1 MVKSTH
7 KEFWLELQEYPGYA
21 ISELGNIMNTNTDIM
36 KQPSKNQQGI
46 LMVNFSRHGRQTVR
60 SVALL
65 VADRFVDRRDWPDY
79 FDTPIHL
86 NGDRE
91 DCAASNLSW
100 RPRWFAVMYHKQ
112 FSNKNF
118 GVSGFSQPIKN
129 TETGEVFVNTWDA
142 ALQYGM
148 LENQLVL
155 NTLNHEPVPFQGY
168 VFDFV

>member
-21 ISELGNIMNTNTDIM
+21 ISELGAIMNTTTDM
-36 KQPSKNQQGI
+36 LKHPSKNQQGI
-46 LMVNFSRHGRQTVR
+46 LMVNFARHGRQTVR

-65 VADRFVDRRDWPDY
+65 VADRFVDRRDWPDH

-91 DCAASNLSW
+91 DCRAVNLTW

-112 FSNKNF
+112 FNSTNF
-118 GVSGFSQPIKN
+118 GVPAFTQPIKN
-129 TETGEVFVNTWDA
+129 VETGEVFVNSWDA

-155 NTLNHEPVPFQGY
+155 GTMNREPVPFQQY
-168 VFDFV
+168 RFEFI